1 MTERWRRLVAA
12 VLAALIFAIGAPGC
26 QPTGAPA
33 AGASKPASPAKVS
46 TVTKEADLATVK
58 LTEEAETRLG
68 LTLAPV
74 ELKKVPRTAS
84 YGGEVII
91 PTGRLIVVASP
102 FIGVLKT
109 PSGAE
114 SPSPGSLVKVGQ
126 PLFVLQPILSPESRA
141 TMAPLLA
148 EADGQVK
155 QAEESL
161 KARKIELDRQ
171 ENLLAQRLT
180 GQAAMVDAK
189 GAYDLATATLR
200 AAEQRR
206 DILTKVVGD
215 IEGGKINVQ
224 TIEAPASGMIQ
235 NVHAMTGQVVA
246 AGALLFDVATLDP
259 VWVKVPVYVGDLSR
273 LDSKKEAG
281 VGGLADAPG
290 AAVKLAKPVA
300 APPAGDPLAAT
311 VHVFYQVE
319 NKDGSLRPGQ
329 RVNVILPL
337 RGDEES
343 LVVPQ
348 SSVVL
353 DYHGGNWVYEN
364 VAPHT
369 FARRRVVVD
378 RVIGKDSV
386 LAKGPKA
393 GIKVVAEGAAEL
405 WGAEFGGSK

>member
-1 MTERWRRLVAA
+1 MTERWWRTAGA
-12 VLAALIFAIGAPGC
+12 VSAALAFAITVPGC
-26 QPTGAPA
+26 QPPAAPA
-33 AGASKPASPAKVS
+33 APAKSAPPAKVS
-46 TVTKEADLATVK
+46 TPTKEADLATVK
-58 LTEEAETRLG
+58 LTDEAETHLG
-68 LTLAPV
+68 LKLAPA
-74 ELKKVPRTAS
+74 EQRKVRRTAS

-102 FIGVLKT
+102 FNGMLK
-109 PSGAE
+109 PPEGAE
-114 SPSPGSLVKVGQ
+114 SPTPGTVVKVGQ
-126 PLFVLQPILSPESRA
+126 PMFVLQPILSPESRA
-141 TMAPLLA
+141 TMAPLLV

-171 ENLLAQRLT
+171 ENLLAQKLT
-180 GQAAMVDAK
+180 GRAAMVDAK
-189 GAYDLATATLR
+189 ATYDLALATLR

-206 DILTKVVGD
+206 DTMIKVVGD
-215 IEGGKINVQ
+215 VEGGKINVQ
-224 TIEAPASGMIQ
+224 KIEAPAAGMIQ
-235 NVHAMTGQVVA
+235 NVHALPGQIVQ
-246 AGALLFDVATLDP
+246 AGALLFDVASLDP
-259 VWVKVPVYVGDLSR
+259 IWVKVPVYVGDLSR
-273 LDSKKEAG
+273 LDSKKDAG
-281 VGGLADAPG
+281 VGGLADEPG
-290 AAVKLAKPVA
+290 AAVKVAKPVP
-300 APPAGDPLAAT
+300 APPGGDPLAAT

-337 RGDEES
+337 RGDDES

-348 SSVVL
+348 SAVVL

-369 FARRRVVVD
+369 YARRRVVVD
-378 RVIGKDSV
+378 RVIGKDAV

-393 GIKVVAEGAAEL
+393 GVKVVAQGAAEL